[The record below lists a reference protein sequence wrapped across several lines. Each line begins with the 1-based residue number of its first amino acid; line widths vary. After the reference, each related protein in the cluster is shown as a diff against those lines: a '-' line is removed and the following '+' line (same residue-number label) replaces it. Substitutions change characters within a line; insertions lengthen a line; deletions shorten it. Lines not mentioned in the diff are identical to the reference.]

1 MPRYWHDKH
10 AVNKLEDEEQR
21 NFCRR
26 IVADKKPYFM
36 RYIYPD
42 LARKYNTYIKNTD
55 KKALREYQMT
65 VAELQSL
72 PADKLSDEQ
81 SDFLR
86 YYEYRM
92 PVGRNDCVMNKICRM
107 FEANFDGYIAR
118 NGGDEPFDYQIMK
131 SGQEY
136 TPRQF
141 DAIKQLY
148 NEYNKRLRIYSVF
161 TDYEK
166 IDKIESSSTIAL
178 MNQEFIKEC
187 AGICPNKK
195 VLCDIVLDI
204 CYTRSGTKR
213 FAWSMCGEEI
223 IDNLLRKN
231 NNTIAY
237 PTLDENGTLEYCGNR
252 FTVEYQKIEV
262 DE

>member
-1 MPRYWHDKH
+1 
-10 AVNKLEDEEQR
+10 
-21 NFCRR
+21 
-26 IVADKKPYFM
+26 
-36 RYIYPD
+36 
-42 LARKYNTYIKNTD
+42 
-55 KKALREYQMT
+55 
-65 VAELQSL
+65 
-72 PADKLSDEQ
+72 
-81 SDFLR
+81 
-86 YYEYRM
+86 
-92 PVGRNDCVMNKICRM
+92 
-107 FEANFDGYIAR
+107 
-118 NGGDEPFDYQIMK
+118 
-131 SGQEY
+131 
-136 TPRQF
+136 
-141 DAIKQLY
+141 
-148 NEYNKRLRIYSVF
+148 
-161 TDYEK
+161 
-166 IDKIESSSTIAL
+166 